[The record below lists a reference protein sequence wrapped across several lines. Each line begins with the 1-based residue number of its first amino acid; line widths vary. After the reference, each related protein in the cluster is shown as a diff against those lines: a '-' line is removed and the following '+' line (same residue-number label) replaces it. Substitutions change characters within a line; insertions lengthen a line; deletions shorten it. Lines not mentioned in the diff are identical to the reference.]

1 MGVIDYTAHPE
12 LIAAARELDRTLWPI
27 CDRILARLGKTRAD
41 VLARPPVIST
51 PAPSASTVHAADVAA
66 LSH

>member
-27 CDRILARLGKTRAD
+27 CDRILARLGKTRED
-41 VLARPPVIST
+41 VLARPPVAAG
-51 PAPSASTVHAADVAA
+51 APVPGDAATEKDEAA
-66 LSH
+66 A